1 MWFKELDKDQFLILA
16 QQKARLNMAYWMAAK
31 ALYFYENDQDVSDPV
46 RMIKNLDIKSAI
58 NIELVKTQLENQ
70 KGISKD
76 LTTLEFNYVD
86 WYCNNTLSKISV
98 LKGFRKIEKNI
109 SSSDEIAARES
120 QFIRDYLDKLPGDD
134 LESEWDRGI
143 YLIYQCVG
151 IAEKGNIKT
160 EQWTDIKKRIAAVAK
175 IMSPSFNDIK
185 DYCEAF
191 AGHLELEPSAELALS
206 NQLFFDL
213 SKQFWLGRNL
223 VGLIRSLLKLMEIT
237 DSWRDSNEQAENFI
251 QKICTKLEYC
261 HFHMIEAN
269 LARSKHIN
277 EAIDA
282 SHKRTGHI
290 KGSATRKFERQA
302 RSDYLRS
309 FIDQ

>member
-1 MWFKELDKDQFLILA
+1 MWFKELEKDQFLILA

-143 YLIYQCVG
+143 YLIYQCAG

-160 EQWTDIKKRIAAVAK
+160 EQWTGIKNRIVAAAK
-175 IMSPSFNDIK
+175 IMKPDFTDIR
-185 DYCEAF
+185 DYCEAYVS
-191 AGHLELEPSAELALS
+191 HLGLESNTELALS

-213 SKQFWLGRNL
+213 SRQFWVGRNIAK
-223 VGLIRSLLKLMEIT
+223 LIGCLIKLMEIT
-237 DSWRDSNEQAENFI
+237 DSWRNSNRKAERFS

-261 HFHMIEAN
+261 QFHMIEAN

-309 FIDQ
+309 FIDE

>member
-1 MWFKELDKDQFLILA
+1 MWFKSIEKDQFVIFV
-16 QQKARLNMAYWMAAK
+16 QQKTRLNKAYWMATK
-31 ALYFYENDQDVSDPV
+31 ALYFYEQDQDASDLT
-46 RMIKNLDIKSAI
+46 RIIKSLDIKSAI
-58 NIELVKTQLENQ
+58 NMELVKAQLESQ
-70 KGISKD
+70 KAITKD
-76 LTTLEFNYVD
+76 LTTLELLYVE

-98 LKGFRKIEKNI
+98 LKGFRKIEKYI
-109 SSSDEIAARES
+109 SSSDEIVARES
-120 QFIRDYLDKLPGDD
+120 QFIRDYSNKIPEDD
-134 LESEWDRGI
+134 LESEWNRGI
-143 YLIYQCVG
+143 YLIYQCSS

-160 EQWTDIKKRIAAVAK
+160 EQWTDIKKRIAAAAK

-223 VGLIRSLLKLMEIT
+223 VGLIRRLLKLMEIT
-237 DSWRDSNEQAENFI
+237 DSWRDNNEQAENFI
-251 QKICTKLEYC
+251 QKICTKIEYC

-269 LARSKHIN
+269 LARSNHIN
-277 EAIDA
+277 EVIDA
-282 SHKRTGHI
+282 SHEQTRHI
-290 KGSATRKFERQA
+290 EGSATLKFERPA

-309 FIDQ
+309 FIDK